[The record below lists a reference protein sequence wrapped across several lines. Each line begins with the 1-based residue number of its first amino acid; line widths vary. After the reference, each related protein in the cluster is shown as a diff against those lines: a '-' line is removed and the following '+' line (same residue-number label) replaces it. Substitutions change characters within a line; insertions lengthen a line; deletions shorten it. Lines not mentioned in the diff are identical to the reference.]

1 MKKEFLYI
9 FAFVFLAVNPRINDC
24 SAMLADTSVVQVEIG
39 SQCSESGD
47 CEGDCYEACKSG
59 GYIYWGGVY
68 ANNSLGLA
76 CYCSNSMSSIQNQ
89 ACGSPQNVEVCSEE
103 SSQSGCIKQWF
114 CQSQSSQSEFNN
126 PYGIIDLAKAQQ
138 LQSCINVQQQTSS
151 SAGNPFAD
159 SSGTSNDG
167 SSSSTVSSDPFS
179 N

>member
-9 FAFVFLAVNPRINDC
+9 FAFVFLAVNPRISNSGSVDC
-24 SAMLADTSVVQVEIG
+24 SAMLADVGLYSQVN
-39 SQCSESGD
+39 STTQAS
-47 CEGDCYEACKSG
+47 CYEACRAG

-68 ANNSLGLA
+68 ANNSLNMA
-76 CYCSNSMSSIQNQ
+76 CYCSNFMNSIQNKS
-89 ACGSPQNVEVCSEE
+89 CGSPQNVEVCSEE
-103 SSQSGCIKQWF
+103 STQSGCIKQWF
-114 CQSQSSQSEFNN
+114 CQSQSSQSNFNN

-138 LQSCINVQQQTSS
+138 LQSCINEQQQTSS

-167 SSSSTVSSDPFS
+167 SSSSTMNTNPFG